1 MRLRIWSAS
10 KADGVARTDN
20 MKHTLLPT
28 TVFVFVA
35 VTQASEPIDIG
46 PRRELFVDRHLIER
60 LDGARLVLHR
70 PQPREVVMRFDK
82 PWESRSPGYT
92 TIIPDDEE
100 GLFRMYYRATHT
112 PPNFGGKRGTPRREV
127 TCYAES
133 ADGINWTRPSLGL
146 IEFEGSKDNNIM
158 WDGVGSHNLSV
169 VKDTNPGCPPDARY
183 KAVGRGKPLANEP
196 SPYEHGLY
204 VLKSTDGI
212 HWRPIRDKPVI
223 TQGKFDSHNIVF
235 WDSVLGSYRAYWRDS
250 RRPGGSVPTGR
261 DVRTAMSSDGVT
273 WQKSRMLEYDPGR
286 RGSADTDGKAHQ
298 YYTNGIGPYYRAPHL
313 LMGFPMRYIDRGWT
327 ASTDQLPA
335 PRDRKRASKQLHRL
349 GTALTDTLFM
359 VSRNGVQFH
368 VWPEAFVRPGIQRR
382 GNWFYGDAGIALG
395 FAKTKSSFHE
405 GAPNELSFYVKENG
419 RIEEP
424 GQLRRY
430 TLRLDGFASLNASLK
445 GGIALSKP
453 LVFEGERLEVNFSTS
468 AGGSLRAEIQ
478 DADGKP
484 VPGFALDDCHLQYGD
499 QIDRV
504 VSWKSGADVSQLA
517 GKPVRVRFE
526 LKDADLYSFQF
537 TAKE

>member
-1 MRLRIWSAS
+1 MSRHYPSLATIILLSSVTTLSA
-10 KADGVARTDN
+10 A
-20 MKHTLLPT
+20 
-28 TVFVFVA
+28 
-35 VTQASEPIDIG
+35 EPIDIG
-46 PRRELFVDRHLIER
+46 SRRELFVDRHLIEK
-60 LDGARLVLHR
+60 LDGVRLELHR
-70 PQPREVVMRFDK
+70 PQPREVVLRFDK
-82 PWESRSPGYT
+82 RWESYSPGYT
-92 TIIPDDEE
+92 TIIQDEE
-100 GLFRMYYRATHT
+100 CGLFRMYYRATHT
-112 PPNFGGKRGTPRREV
+112 PPNYSVKEEPTTPRREV

-133 ADGINWTRPSLGL
+133 KDGIHWTRPSLGL
-146 IEFEGSKDNNIM
+146 IEFEGAKDNNIM

-169 VKDTNPGCPPDARY
+169 MKDASPDCPPDARY

-196 SPYEHGLY
+196 SPYKHGLY
-204 VLKSTDGI
+204 ALKSPDGI
-212 HWRPIRDKPVI
+212 HWQTIQDEPVI
-223 TQGKFDSHNIVF
+223 TDGKFDSHNILF
-235 WDSVLGSYRAYWRDS
+235 WDSVLGAYRAYWRDA
-250 RRPGGSVPTGR
+250 RKRDKNVPDGR
-261 DVRTAMSSDGVT
+261 DVRTAISDDVLN
-273 WQKSRMLEYDPGR
+273 WRNSRMLKYDPGR
-286 RGSADTDGKAHQ
+286 RGSADKDGKPHQ
-298 YYTNGIGPYYRAPHL
+298 YYTNGIHPYHRAPHI

-327 ASTDQLPA
+327 TSTDQLPA
-335 PRDRKRASKQLHRL
+335 PRDRKRASKQLRRL
-349 GTALTDTLFM
+349 ATALTDTMFI
-359 VSRNGVQFH
+359 VSRDGERFH

-395 FAKTKSSFHE
+395 FAETKSSFHE
-405 GAPNELSFYVKENG
+405 SAPNEMSFYVKENG

-504 VSWKSGADVSQLA
+504 VSWKSGSDVGQLA
-517 GKPVRVRFE
+517 GKPVRLRFE

-537 TAKE
+537 TTGK